1 MKLLLL
7 LLGAGKLGNL
17 LTSGGTMLLS
27 VLAYAFVYGWWYAAG
42 FVALLFCHE
51 MGHFL
56 AARRRGLP
64 VGLPASAPANQ
75 HYYAVSNEDKFTY
88 GAFYLGLIVFLSLM
102 LHGLHTELGGAG

>member
-7 LLGAGKLGNL
+7 LLSAGKLGKL

-56 AARRRGLP
+56 AARQRGLP
-64 VGLPASAPANQ
+64 VGLPTGHPFLRVAFPSSAPG
-75 HYYAVSNEDKFTY
+75 SR
-88 GAFYLGLIVFLSLM
+88 
-102 LHGLHTELGGAG
+102 